1 MSEKE
6 LFGLSAQ
13 CPPHTPDVSSVWSIA
28 VPEVDRLIPRLVDN
42 GAVLSVAAKM
52 TGMGSHIPKW

>member
-28 VPEVDRLIPRLVDN
+28 VPEVDGPVPPLADN
-42 GAVLSVAAKM
+42 GALLSVAAKM
-52 TGMGSHIPKW
+52 TGMASHIPKW